1 MIRIHIQIG
10 QKETGIIMTQ
20 KRNAADRRNVPNL
33 TEEQE
38 RKVRETAEEVL
49 NRYRLLPGFDLA
61 RFLTRQE
68 GFVLALKEMDA
79 HTTGVLMIDPNQT
92 ILQAGSDKMIIIN
105 QKLQEKP
112 DFQQRSR
119 FIAAHE
125 YGHSKLHASGG
136 RFFHR
141 DTPNVD
147 TPQEREAEYF
157 ARCLLMPEQSVREL
171 MRISGMAEGT
181 RDEKTAMISRF
192 FNVTRKKALQRME
205 DLVLA

>member
-1 MIRIHIQIG
+1 
-10 QKETGIIMTQ
+10 MTA
-20 KRNAADRRNVPNL
+20 KKDTAERARNVSGL
-33 TEEQE
+33 TEARE
-38 RKVRETAEEVL
+38 REVRAAAEGIL
-49 NRYRLLPGFDLA
+49 NKYKLLPGFDLA

-68 GFVLALKEMDA
+68 GFVLVLKEMDA
-79 HTTGVLMIDPNQT
+79 HTTGVLMIDPDKT
-92 ILQAGSDKMIIIN
+92 ILQADSDKMIVIN

-136 RFFHR
+136 QFFHR
-141 DTPNVD
+141 DTPDVD

-157 ARCLLMPEQSVREL
+157 ARCLLMPEQCVREL
-171 MRISGMAEGT
+171 MRISGMAEGSL
-181 RDEKTAMISRF
+181 DEKTAMISRF
-192 FNVTRKKALQRME
+192 FNVTRKKALRRME

>member
-1 MIRIHIQIG
+1 
-10 QKETGIIMTQ
+10 MTA
-20 KRNAADRRNVPNL
+20 KKDTAERARNVSGL
-33 TEEQE
+33 TEARE
-38 RKVRETAEEVL
+38 REVRAAAEGIL
-49 NRYRLLPGFDLA
+49 NKYKLLPGFDLA

-68 GFVLALKEMDA
+68 GFVLVLKEMDA
-79 HTTGVLMIDPNQT
+79 HTTGVLMIDPDKT
-92 ILQAGSDKMIIIN
+92 ILQADSDKMIVIN

-136 RFFHR
+136 QFFHR
-141 DTPNVD
+141 DTPDVD

-171 MRISGMAEGT
+171 MRISGMAEGSL
-181 RDEKTAMISRF
+181 DEKTAMISRF
-192 FNVTRKKALQRME
+192 FNVTRKKALRRME

>member
-1 MIRIHIQIG
+1 
-10 QKETGIIMTQ
+10 MTA
-20 KRNAADRRNVPNL
+20 KKDTAERARNVSGL
-33 TEEQE
+33 TEARE
-38 RKVRETAEEVL
+38 REVRAAAEGIL
-49 NRYRLLPGFDLA
+49 KKYKLLPGFDLA

-68 GFVLALKEMDA
+68 GFVLVLKEMDA
-79 HTTGVLMIDPNQT
+79 HTTGVLMIDPDKT
-92 ILQAGSDKMIIIN
+92 ILQADSDKMIVIN

-141 DTPNVD
+141 DTPDVD

-171 MRISGMAEGT
+171 MRISGMAEGSL
-181 RDEKTAMISRF
+181 DEKTAMISRF
-192 FNVTRKKALQRME
+192 FNVTRKKALRRME